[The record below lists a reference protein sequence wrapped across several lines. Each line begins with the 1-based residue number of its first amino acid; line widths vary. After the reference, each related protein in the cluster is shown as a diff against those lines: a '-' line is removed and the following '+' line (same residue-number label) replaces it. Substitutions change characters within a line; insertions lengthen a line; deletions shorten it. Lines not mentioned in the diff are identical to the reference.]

1 MGDVALELSLKLEGD
16 HDCKTG
22 GFDLDHEIGSFV
34 GSAGPVG
41 VYLLETDGD
50 FLKIMLSLTLGS
62 GTLSVGEIV
71 LEIGF

>member
-1 MGDVALELSLKLEGD
+1 M
-16 HDCKTG
+16 
-22 GFDLDHEIGSFV
+22 DHEIGSFV